1 MIDSILARLLENETP
16 FAIAGGA
23 AELADVKDRPVNLP
37 AVYVYISHEKSAPNE
52 HVNILRQRTAFDVAV
67 VIVTENLS
75 RGDNG
80 AARADIEALKS
91 FVRGQLLGFLP
102 AGASDP
108 LEHVEGEIQQ
118 ALNGVV
124 WFEDVFT
131 SAYYQEK
138 R

>member
-1 MIDSILARLLENETP
+1 MIDTIIARLLENDTP

-52 HVNILRQRTAFDVAV
+52 RINTLLQRTAFDVAI

-75 RGDNG
+75 QGDNA
-80 AARADIEALKS
+80 AARGDIEALKT

-102 AGASDP
+102 AGATDP
-108 LEHVEGEIQQ
+108 MEHVEGEIQQ